1 MQYLVQ
7 TSRNQDEKQE
17 VPHLLSNGECLDEYV
32 VGGLISIGGFG
43 QVYTGF
49 HRATH
54 KRVAIKVE
62 TTTAS
67 IPLLRNEAA
76 CLHFL
81 NSRYNAYGDEPR
93 EPILRYL
100 TYGKTEKLKY
110 LVSCSFICFIHGY

>member
-1 MQYLVQ
+1 MYKWQHFVIRPF
-7 TSRNQDEKQE
+7 TT
-17 VPHLLSNGECLDEYV
+17 P
-32 VGGLISIGGFG
+32 
-43 QVYTGF
+43 VYTGF

-62 TTTAS
+62 TNAAS

-81 NSRYNAYGDEPR
+81 NSRYNAYGEEPR
-93 EPILRYL
+93 EPILRYM

-110 LVSCSFICFIHGY
+110 LVSYLRISME